1 MIYTCSKQSKIDRL
15 WGVFL
20 GHLIQMQNAGIKVE
34 YIRKGEVVLNGIR
47 YMPVYHENTMSY
59 DPVGKQQNVRHV
71 LLIGHDIQSLINYLK
86 QFREETRPSGE
97 ALEDMIITLFGQY
110 NADNYGKVVHMVG
123 SLETMGIIPGD
134 EANRIIS
141 KLDEIDSQGW

>member
-15 WGVFL
+15 WGVFM

-71 LLIGHDIQSLINYLK
+71 PLIGHDIQPLINYLK

-97 ALEDMIITLFGQY
+97 SLEDMIITLFGKY
-110 NADNYGKVVHMVG
+110 NADNYRKVVHMVG